1 MSFSVFTSIMT
12 YKKKSQLGT
21 EDKYSKDIFCQIL
34 DVFLLKMQG
43 KQVQK
48 IQNSLSLECT
58 NHDLVGVGGFK
69 VSTPKIFMSS
79 SPPPSPHPCKQH
91 GINCAGEPV

>member
-1 MSFSVFTSIMT
+1 MT
-12 YKKKSQLGT
+12 YKKKVNLGLRIST
-21 EDKYSKDIFCQIL
+21 AKIFCQIL

-79 SPPPSPHPCKQH
+79 SPPPSPHPC
-91 GINCAGEPV
+91 

>member
-12 YKKKSQLGT
+12 YKKKSQLGN
-21 EDKYSKDIFCQIL
+21 EDKYSRDIFCQIL

-48 IQNSLSLECT
+48 K
-58 NHDLVGVGGFK
+58 FK
-69 VSTPKIFMSS
+69 TAYPWSAPIMTYLGLLGSK
-79 SPPPSPHPCKQH
+79 SPPLKYS
-91 GINCAGEPV
+91 

>member
-12 YKKKSQLGT
+12 YKKKVNLGLRIST
-21 EDKYSKDIFCQIL
+21 AKIFCQIL

-79 SPPPSPHPCKQH
+79 SPPPSPHPC
-91 GINCAGEPV
+91 

>member
-1 MSFSVFTSIMT
+1 MT